1 MSGDS
6 FNWKAIILWIQ
17 FTCFYSVTAFV
28 VHFNMNTL
36 ILSDYTFCCYVI
48 FFNCIISYFYIFF
61 FLYQAQTKRGGIH
74 FIFTKALHFYTHNS
88 SRQCH
93 VSQDIAT
100 MVLLGLVIFLI
111 TTSWLLTRKQMRSF
125 FM

>member
-6 FNWKAIILWIQ
+6 FNWKAIILWIP

-28 VHFNMNTL
+28 VHFNAYEHFNTVRL
-36 ILSDYTFCCYVI
+36 YILLLCY
-48 FFNCIISYFYIFF
+48 FFNCIISYFYIF

-74 FIFTKALHFYTHNS
+74 FIFTKALHFYTNNS

-93 VSQDIAT
+93 VSRDIAT
-100 MVLLGLVIFLI
+100 MVLLGSVIFLI